1 MDEEPPDSASAAH
14 PQAATRRLER
24 QMLTTPAIRH
34 LMTLDARG
42 ELTTAHVRLVAQT
55 LDLHIR
61 TVWKR
66 LADAKANGTAE
77 RPGRTRF
84 EITEDLRVQLAYH
97 RGNIKSLY
105 EALRAEAEE
114 DGGTAPSLATLYRA
128 IRRDLSPGDLA
139 GLRQGMPASRGHDPH
154 LRRAP
159 ACRNE
164 EWEGDHKQVP
174 VWVLAGDRLLKPW
187 VTWFIVCS
195 TAMTMGW
202 ALTPHYPHRG
212 SILAALRSALLC
224 DDTHGPA
231 GGLPQR
237 LRIDRGRDFLARA
250 VQEALG
256 AFAVDVYV
264 LPPYTPHLKGSI
276 ENLNHAV
283 TSMFFSTLPRY
294 TGAQRLDSRHR
305 SGENDPPL
313 TFEAFV
319 ELFGQ
324 WVRRRNVEHRLAA
337 HGDLTPLQLWNEDDT
352 PLREATPEDLHAFLL
367 EADRSPRKIHGHGI
381 RWRGRDYIGPW
392 MTGRTGTEVRI
403 RYQPHHEDTIEV
415 FDLYTHRHLG
425 TAHLSDRADPEQID
439 AVYQAR
445 KERAQRLRQDLRAAE
460 RKRRRRFKAVT
471 APVPAQVAGVM
482 TRKAATEELRT
493 LRAPAHPD
501 ELPENYM
508 PRRLAPGA
516 GWVIPTTPRETTS
529 EEDSDES

>member
-1 MDEEPPDSASAAH
+1 MDEQPPDSASAAH
-14 PQAATRRLER
+14 PQAATHRRER

-77 RPGRTRF
+77 RLSRARF

-97 RGNIKSLY
+97 RGNIKRLH
-105 EALRAEAEE
+105 EELRTEAEE
-114 DGGTAPSLATLYRA
+114 NNTTAPSLATLYRA

-139 GLRQGMPASRGHDPH
+139 GLRQGLPASRGHDPH
-154 LRRAP
+154 LRRP
-159 ACRNE
+159 PVCRNE

-174 VWVLAGDRLLKPW
+174 VLVLAGDRLLKPW
-187 VTWFIVCS
+187 VTWFIDCS

-212 SILAALRSALLC
+212 SILAALRSAILR

-256 AFAVDVYV
+256 AFTVDVYI

-276 ENLNHAV
+276 ENLNRAA

-294 TGAQRLDSRHR
+294 TEAQRLDSRHR

-324 WVRRRNVEHRLAA
+324 WVRRRNAEHRMTAR
-337 HGDLTPLQLWNEDDT
+337 GNLTPLELWNEDDT
-352 PLREATPEDLHAFLL
+352 PLREAAPEDLHAFLL
-367 EADRSPRKIHGHGI
+367 EADRSTRKIQGHGI

-415 FDLYTHRHLG
+415 FDLHTHRHLG
-425 TAHLSDRADPEQID
+425 TAHLSDQADPDQIN

-445 KERAQRLRQDLRAAE
+445 NERAQRLRQDLRAAE
-460 RKRRRRFKAVT
+460 RKRRRRFKAAT
-471 APVPAQVAGVM
+471 APAPAQAEGAM

-516 GWVIPTTPRETTS
+516 GWVIPTTPCKTTS
-529 EEDSDES
+529 EEDSHES